1 MERLPSDTNP
11 STDLESGPGTS
22 FANNRE
28 SSLSSG
34 HGDDN
39 DDLRIEQISSK
50 DSGVDPASVLFQ
62 SYYPEAL
69 NRPHS
74 DISWVGSVQNFLL
87 FVIGTLSGRATD
99 AGYFKAYP
107 NRKYPIIRLNRD
119 QRYIVVVCICHS
131 KWIFRIGASIVVL
144 ATLSSM
150 SPDLKKPGIRF
161 GIILSIAS
169 LASMTGPP
177 TSGALI
183 HLKNGEYLYAQIF
196 SGASMAVD
204 PNDIEPLS
212 GEEESEEEED
222 EESEADSG
230 PSKEMTREERK
241 AAAKARKEA
250 AIAKKKMV
258 LPGELPPSEDEDED
272 VDMPA
277 NPNHTAKSRSQ
288 AAMSPA
294 ETNGEA
300 VPAKSGN
307 GPLSRKEREA
317 IQSQQARERYMK
329 LHAEGKTEEARA
341 DLARL
346 AIIKE
351 RREAE
356 KARKEAEKEE
366 REERERE
373 KAEAKAREA
382 KLREAALGPGA
393 KGKKLSPKKK

>member
-50 DSGVDPASVLFQ
+50 DSGVDPSPPSDWGASVLFQ

-74 DISWVGSVQNFLL
+74 DISWVGSVQNILF

-99 AGYFKAYP
+99 AGYFKALNATRGLIFPGIIQTLLPRIGYAWAVRVLGFFTLATLTP
-107 NRKYPIIRLNRD
+107 CFIFLRQRVPRTILRLGCLQGDPVFSICSCHVPQFLGPLCCLLLYQKLWSQCDRSLQREVNDLLLIMNGVGVAGRLLLNFYIRLL
-119 QRYIVVVCICHS
+119 YGV
-131 KWIFRIGASIVVL
+131 RISDISSWYAFAILNGYFASGLQSLFL

-196 SGASMAVD
+196 SGASMAVVAVVL
-204 PNDIEPLS
+204 IC
-212 GEEESEEEED
+212 
-222 EESEADSG
+222 
-230 PSKEMTREERK
+230 
-241 AAAKARKEA
+241 AR
-250 AIAKKKMV
+250 ISV
-258 LPGELPPSEDEDED
+258 TGL
-272 VDMPA
+272 V
-277 NPNHTAKSRSQ
+277 
-288 AAMSPA
+288 
-294 ETNGEA
+294 
-300 VPAKSGN
+300 
-307 GPLSRKEREA
+307 
-317 IQSQQARERYMK
+317 MK
-329 LHAEGKTEEARA
+329 
-341 DLARL
+341 
-346 AIIKE
+346 IKI
-351 RREAE
+351 
-356 KARKEAEKEE
+356 
-366 REERERE
+366 
-373 KAEAKAREA
+373 
-382 KLREAALGPGA
+382 
-393 KGKKLSPKKK
+393 